1 MWVEDTRPRHPSGA
15 RRFILAL
22 VPSVDVRLAYLVLDV
37 LLIVAV
43 LVAVFL
49 FGVFWFPLLLLAVV
63 VGLSLWLVR
72 RYYLDYLDDPAEHRT
87 RG

>member
-1 MWVEDTRPRHPSGA
+1 
-15 RRFILAL
+15 
-22 VPSVDVRLAYLVLDV
+22 VRSRYLVLDL

-43 LVAVFL
+43 LVAVAL

-72 RYYLDYLDDPAEHRT
+72 RYYLDYLDEPEPPR
-87 RG
+87 RR

>member
-1 MWVEDTRPRHPSGA
+1 VRPR
-15 RRFILAL
+15 
-22 VPSVDVRLAYLVLDV
+22 YLVLDL

-43 LVAVFL
+43 LVAVAL

-72 RYYLDYLDDPAEHRT
+72 RYYLDYLDEPEPPR
-87 RG
+87 RR

>member
-1 MWVEDTRPRHPSGA
+1 MRPR
-15 RRFILAL
+15 
-22 VPSVDVRLAYLVLDV
+22 YLVLDL

-43 LVAVFL
+43 LVAVAL

-72 RYYLDYLDDPAEHRT
+72 RYYLDYLDEPEPPR
-87 RG
+87 RR